1 MLKTARYSGVIGLAL
16 MAIVLGSAHA
26 QDAQPSTAKP
36 ITYQDVLK
44 LLELKIDEQEILKR
58 LEKSPTI
65 FTLDVSQVDELKK
78 AGASEKLLQAMAGKR
93 TGTASSGDITDF
105 AIILDCSGS
114 MIDKTREG
122 PTKMEVAKK
131 VVADLIAKIPNG
143 RRLTFIVYGHDLK
156 LECKAIKVV
165 RPLSEIDDA
174 GKAELR
180 DFIKTL
186 QPVGHTPIA
195 RSLQIAGQELAKN
208 KAACGLIL
216 ITDGMETCHGDPN
229 AEAARLA
236 KELNLAFGLHI
247 IGFDVD
253 PKELEAVKEIARAG
267 KGKYY
272 DARSAK
278 GLTEVLKG
286 LEEKLVESA
295 PPPRADRQVVLE
307 GKKAKPGTFFHDA
320 PLVTPGDLQG
330 QLPFMGAHYYQVL
343 VRKGQEL
350 RAIGKVQKSPY
361 RVSNPQDQN
370 DIQTFSITTY
380 DQNLA
385 LLVREKTDVPGNPSQ
400 LQTWKALWQAPEDT
414 LVYVAVAAS
423 DTHNPDGRHR
433 FVYPEDAKVAPS
445 AYTLTLKLT
454 GEATSANEGP
464 APLPRL
470 NTNAGNGFAQ
480 AGELSVPGMANADLK
495 LHEVIFYKAKVAKPD
510 PIRISLAVQKPL
522 YCVDNGD
529 FGSDSNK
536 ATYTLTIY
544 DDDQV
549 EVTKKV
555 LHVTNNPPDARTE
568 TLTWTPTLSG
578 TAYFTISC
586 ENTGNKIYLGKGYPV
601 PGPGRVAIQVTKAQ
615 TAEVR

>member
-1 MLKTARYSGVIGLAL
+1 MRRSIMLKFARYFGVIGSVLLAIAVGPTL
-16 MAIVLGSAHA
+16 A
-26 QDAQPSTAKP
+26 QDDQPATVNP

-44 LLELKIDEQEILKR
+44 LLEQKTDEQEILRR

-65 FTLDVSQVDELKK
+65 FTLDTRQTEELKK
-78 AGASEKLLQAMAGKR
+78 AGASEKLLQTMAGKR
-93 TGTASSGDITDF
+93 SGATPGNDITDF

-122 PTKMEVAKK
+122 PTKMEVAKR
-131 VVADLIAKIPNG
+131 VVADLIGKIPNG

-208 KAACGLIL
+208 KEACGLIL

-295 PPPRADRQVVLE
+295 PPPRADRQVVME
-307 GKKAKPGTFFHDA
+307 GK
-320 PLVTPGDLQG
+320 
-330 QLPFMGAHYYQVL
+330 
-343 VRKGQEL
+343 
-350 RAIGKVQKSPY
+350 
-361 RVSNPQDQN
+361 
-370 DIQTFSITTY
+370 
-380 DQNLA
+380 
-385 LLVREKTDVPGNPSQ
+385 
-400 LQTWKALWQAPEDT
+400 
-414 LVYVAVAAS
+414 
-423 DTHNPDGRHR
+423 
-433 FVYPEDAKVAPS
+433 
-445 AYTLTLKLT
+445 
-454 GEATSANEGP
+454 
-464 APLPRL
+464 
-470 NTNAGNGFAQ
+470 
-480 AGELSVPGMANADLK
+480 
-495 LHEVIFYKAKVAKPD
+495 
-510 PIRISLAVQKPL
+510 
-522 YCVDNGD
+522 
-529 FGSDSNK
+529 
-536 ATYTLTIY
+536 
-544 DDDQV
+544 
-549 EVTKKV
+549 
-555 LHVTNNPPDARTE
+555 
-568 TLTWTPTLSG
+568 
-578 TAYFTISC
+578 
-586 ENTGNKIYLGKGYPV
+586 
-601 PGPGRVAIQVTKAQ
+601 
-615 TAEVR
+615 